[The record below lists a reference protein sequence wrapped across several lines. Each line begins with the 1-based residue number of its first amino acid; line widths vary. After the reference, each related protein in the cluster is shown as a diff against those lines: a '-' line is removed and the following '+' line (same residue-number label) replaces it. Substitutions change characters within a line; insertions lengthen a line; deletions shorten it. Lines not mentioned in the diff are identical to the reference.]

1 MRRALLLIA
10 FILLFIV
17 LVNVFLL
24 SSRSQ
29 APGPSPTLTSSSVA
43 RTASPTVSLTPGAP
57 SPTALVSARGFIVV
71 RRPLANSRVSSP
83 LTISGD
89 ASVFEANLNWRIVDT
104 SGRPLAEGITTASA
118 GAPERGTFTIA
129 ATYADPLVDTLG
141 SVEVFERSPRD
152 GSIDEIVRV
161 PVVLVHR

>member
-1 MRRALLLIA
+1 M
-10 FILLFIV
+10 
-17 LVNVFLL
+17 
-24 SSRSQ
+24 
-29 APGPSPTLTSSSVA
+29 SV
-43 RTASPTVSLTPGAP
+43 TPGAP